1 MSDRARWEGWEPIAL
16 LICAALLVHAGVLLV
31 RLHRESERADR
42 AEAEVLKLERQIDD
56 RYISDWIKEAKQNA
70 KIMEDSKKAARH
82 GKK

>member
-1 MSDRARWEGWEPIAL
+1 MSRHRAGWEAFGML
-16 LICAALLVHAGVLLV
+16 VCAAAVVYSGILLV

-70 KIMEDSKKAARH
+70 KIMEEGRRR